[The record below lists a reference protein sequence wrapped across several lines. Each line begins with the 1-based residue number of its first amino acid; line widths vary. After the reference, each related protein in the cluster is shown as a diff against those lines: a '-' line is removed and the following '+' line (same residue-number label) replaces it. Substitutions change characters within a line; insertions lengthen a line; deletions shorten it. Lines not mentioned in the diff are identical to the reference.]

1 MADLVFEDELSTDQ
15 EAKTFI
21 ALSKRLLDIESDGE
35 SVYVDAVIECSSSK
49 DKINGASSLRLD
61 IFLEG

>member
-15 EAKTFI
+15 EAMTFI

-35 SVYVDAVIECSSSK
+35 SVYVDAAIE
-49 DKINGASSLRLD
+49 
-61 IFLEG
+61 